1 MRAKTHKVIHFIMN
15 NIASN
20 IKRIRESKGYSQEY
34 MATELNTTQAT
45 YSRMENQEIKLKT
58 DWLQPIADILDTDV
72 SALLDS
78 SKLTIHNQTYNE
90 GAYGN
95 ACYVENLHIEN
106 KEATK
111 KIIQTLE
118 DKVKHLKSK
127 NEFLRS
133 MLEKQLVS
141 K

>member
-1 MRAKTHKVIHFIMN
+1 MN

-20 IKRIRESKGYSQEY
+20 IRRIREAKGYSQEY
-34 MATELNTTQAT
+34 MAAKLNTEQAT
-45 YSRMENQEIKLKT
+45 YSRMENQKTKLKT
-58 DWLQPIADILDTDV
+58 EWLQPIADALDTDV

-78 SKLTIHNQTYNE
+78 SKLTIHNQTNSE

-95 ACYVENLHIEN
+95 ACYVENLHVEN

-118 DKVKHLKSK
+118 EKVKHLKSE

-133 MLEKQLVS
+133 MLEKQLL
-141 K
+141 

>member
-1 MRAKTHKVIHFIMN
+1 MN

-20 IKRIRESKGYSQEY
+20 IRRIREAKGYSQDY
-34 MATELNTTQAT
+34 MAAKLNTEQAT
-45 YSRMENQEIKLKT
+45 YSRMENQKIKLKT
-58 DWLQPIADILDTDV
+58 EWLQPIADALDTDV

-78 SKLTIHNQTYNE
+78 SKLTIHNQTNSE

-95 ACYVENLHIEN
+95 GYVENLHVEN

-111 KIIQTLE
+111 KIIHTLE
-118 DKVKHLKSK
+118 EKVKHLKSE

-133 MLEKQLVS
+133 LLEKQLS
-141 K
+141 

>member
-1 MRAKTHKVIHFIMN
+1 
-15 NIASN
+15 
-20 IKRIRESKGYSQEY
+20 
-34 MATELNTTQAT
+34 MAAELNTTQAT

-58 DWLQPIADILDTDV
+58 EWLQPIADALDTDV

-78 SKLTIHNQTYNE
+78 SKLTIHSQTNSE
-90 GAYGN
+90 GSYGN
-95 ACYVENLHIEN
+95 GYIENLHVEN

-118 DKVKHLKSK
+118 NKVQHLKSE

-133 MLEKQLVS
+133 MLEKQLS
-141 K
+141 